1 MPAPRPAP
9 IIWRYDAAP
18 EGDGGAFAWRMQPV
32 RGHRGGVPMKFT
44 IARQDLDK
52 AIQRV
57 LAVVSPKTTLPV
69 LGNFLVEA
77 DAKAK
82 QIALTATDLDMTVT
96 TRVDAAVEEGGGI
109 TMPAK
114 RFAEI
119 VRELG
124 AQDVAV
130 SVEGEEIGIRCG
142 KGNFRIVGIAPEEF
156 PTLPKSDPASAFPLD
171 AAMFTRMVDK
181 VAFCASKDETRPS
194 LNGAYWE
201 FAADCMTMTATD
213 GHRLATFKAA
223 GKYKA
228 LAGKSMIVPPKALA
242 QAARVVGAEAGAQS
256 SVSLHENHVT
266 FFIGSTTINSR
277 LLEGPFPNYRQVI
290 PKDNDKELVVDRDEL
305 AAAVRRVAVLADT
318 LTHQVRLTIS
328 RKKIDLVVS
337 TPDVGEAREEIPG
350 RFAADKMDVGY
361 NATYLLEVLKHIDSD
376 EVRFLFGSPV
386 GAAVVTGTGGDG
398 AQEHV
403 CLLMPLRPSA

>member
-1 MPAPRPAP
+1 MR
-9 IIWRYDAAP
+9 
-18 EGDGGAFAWRMQPV
+18 FS
-32 RGHRGGVPMKFT
+32 
-44 IARQDLDK
+44 IARADLDK

-77 DAKAK
+77 DPKAK
-82 QIALTATDLDMTVT
+82 QIAFTATDLDMTVT
-96 TRVDAAVEEGGGI
+96 TRVTAAVEEGGGV
-109 TMPAK
+109 TLPAK

-130 SVEGEEIGIRCG
+130 AAEGEEITIRCG
-142 KGNFRIVGIAPEEF
+142 KSSFRIVGIAPEEF
-156 PTLPKSDPASAFPLD
+156 PTLPKSDQASAFPLD
-171 AAMFTRMVDK
+171 GATFTRMVDK

-201 FAADCMTMTATD
+201 FAADGMTMTATD

-223 GKYKA
+223 GNYKA
-228 LAGKSMIVPPKALA
+228 LAGKSMIVPPKALGHA
-242 QAARVVGAEAGAQS
+242 VRIIGAESGAES
-256 SVSLHENHVT
+256 RVSLHENHVT

-290 PKDNDKELVVDRDEL
+290 PKDNDKELVLDRDEF

-318 LTHQVRLTIS
+318 LTHQVRLTLT
-328 RKKIDLVVS
+328 KKKVELVVS

-361 NATYLLEVLKHIDSD
+361 NATYLLEVLKHIDSE
-376 EVRFLFGSPV
+376 EVRFLLGTPV
-386 GAAVVTGTGGDG
+386 GAAVVTSAGDG
-398 AQEHV
+398 DKAEEHL